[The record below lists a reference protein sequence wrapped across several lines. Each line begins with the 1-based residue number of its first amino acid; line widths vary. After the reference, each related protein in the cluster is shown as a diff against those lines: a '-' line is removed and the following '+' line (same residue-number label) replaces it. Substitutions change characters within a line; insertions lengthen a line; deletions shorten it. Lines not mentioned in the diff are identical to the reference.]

1 METLV
6 FHFPLWYWDGM
17 IEKRGGGETRGDRRG
32 EKQGIQKE
40 RERRKNREG
49 KRKSK

>member
-1 METLV
+1 MKSLV
-6 FHFPLWYWDGM
+6 FHFPLWYRGGR

-49 KRKSK
+49 KRKNK